1 MKTTTS
7 HHAPPVDEVTVLVV
21 DDEEAFHDLLAD
33 AILAGHGYHV
43 LHAYSGGQCVELLAQ
58 HRVDVVVLDLNLPDG
73 NGFRVLEDMR
83 EERDRAVPI
92 VVSAYADPKSIQRAH
107 DAGAWMVLDK
117 RFEDYRW
124 LPRYITQAIE
134 QRKRQA
140 QRKARRRSG
149 SGNTGKLDIAEPG
162 QRLLRAAELD
172 AFDRLERSAS
182 LPMRSLL
189 RQLRSAAEQ
198 PAPVFIQGEPGSDRE
213 LLARY
218 LHACSK
224 RSHAPFVAAVAIPG
238 RGLASALGP
247 ASPESLLATAAK
259 GTLFIDQIHQLDP
272 EWQHLLLEVL
282 TETGHAPGASA
293 EESAPMVGGAR
304 IVAASTTPYGD
315 GAVWGALH
323 TRIYESLSGLQL
335 VIPPLRERLTDLAN
349 ELEFLLEHTAATL
362 GVEPPRASA
371 PLITALSRY
380 TFPGNEHELRAMAV
394 LACVR
399 KPGARLGPRDMMPD
413 TSSAKDAEPSPGT
426 RRVPTTDDAE

>member
-1 MKTTTS
+1 MKSTTS

-140 QRKARRRSG
+140 LRKARRRTQNGQGQEPG
-149 SGNTGKLDIAEPG
+149 SNGKPEGMEPG

-224 RSHAPFVAAVAIPG
+224 RSHAPFVSAVAIPG
-238 RGLASALGP
+238 RGLASGLGP

-293 EESAPMVGGAR
+293 EEPVPMGGAR
-304 IVAASTTPYGD
+304 IVAASSAPFGND
-315 GAVWGALH
+315 AVWGSLH

-362 GVEPPRASA
+362 GVEAPRASA
-371 PLITALSRY
+371 ALITALSRY
-380 TFPGNEHELRAMAV
+380 SFPGNEHELRAMAV

-399 KPGARLGPRDMMPD
+399 KPGARLGPRDMLPGD
-413 TSSAKDAEPSPGT
+413 VLPTKDS
-426 RRVPTTDDAE
+426 

>member
-1 MKTTTS
+1 MKSTTS

-140 QRKARRRSG
+140 ARKARRRNQQGQGQG
-149 SGNTGKLDIAEPG
+149 SAKPESLEPG

-224 RSHAPFVAAVAIPG
+224 RSHAPFVSAVAIPG
-238 RGLASALGP
+238 RGLASGLGP

-293 EESAPMVGGAR
+293 EEPTPLVGGAR
-304 IVAASTTPYGD
+304 IVAASSTPFGI
-315 GAVWGALH
+315 GPAWGELH
-323 TRIYESLSGLQL
+323 TRIHESLGGLQL
-335 VIPPLRERLTDLAN
+335 VIPPLRDRLTDLAS
-349 ELEFLLEHTAATL
+349 ELEFCLEHTAATL
-362 GVEPPRASA
+362 GVEAPRASA
-371 PLITALSRY
+371 ALITALSRY
-380 TFPGNEHELRAMAV
+380 SFPGNEAELRAMAV

-399 KPGARLGPRDMMPD
+399 KPGARLGPRDMMPG
-413 TSSAKDAEPSPGT
+413 DAPSPK
-426 RRVPTTDDAE
+426 ES

>member
-1 MKTTTS
+1 MKSTTS
-7 HHAPPVDEVTVLVV
+7 HQVPPVDEVTVLVV

-140 QRKARRRSG
+140 QRKARRRAQSG
-149 SGNTGKLDIAEPG
+149 AGNTGKHEVMEPG
-162 QRLLRAAELD
+162 QRLVRAAELD
-172 AFDRLERSAS
+172 IFDRLERSAS

-282 TETGHAPGASA
+282 TEAGHAPGATP
-293 EESAPMVGGAR
+293 EEAGPVAGGAR
-304 IVAASTTPYGD
+304 IVAGSSTPFGD
-315 GAVWGALH
+315 GAVWGALN
-323 TRIYESLSGLQL
+323 TRIHESLSGLQL
-335 VIPPLRERLTDLAN
+335 VIPPLRERLTDLTN
-349 ELEFLLEHTAATL
+349 ELEFLFEHIAATL
-362 GVEPPRASA
+362 GVEAPRANNA
-371 PLITALSRY
+371 LITALSRY
-380 TFPGNEHELRAMAV
+380 SFPGNEQELRAMAV

-399 KPGARLGPRDMMPD
+399 KPGALLGPRDMLPV
-413 TSSAKDAEPSPGT
+413 DAVSPK
-426 RRVPTTDDAE
+426 ES